1 MSARQGTGFG
11 RGFRSLGAWR
21 GRIPER
27 RGFRSRGRRLA
38 VVAIAGIVVADAFL
52 AYLVLRDRPEPTRVE
67 PAGMAKPAA
76 VSDTASPDLS
86 AERVQIGI
94 PTLSDRQVARQDRED
109 KERRNDGARSQDRPG
124 AGGGSATVAAGSSSS
139 SSSSSGSSS
148 GGSTSTGGSTGGG
161 STGDE
166 GSDDGDTGTGTG
178 GSGGGG
184 SGDDGG
190 PGGGGSG
197 DEGGPGGGG

>member
-1 MSARQGTGFG
+1 
-11 RGFRSLGAWR
+11 
-21 GRIPER
+21 
-27 RGFRSRGRRLA
+27 
-38 VVAIAGIVVADAFL
+38 VVADAFL
-52 AYLVLRDRPEPTRVE
+52 AYLVVRDRSEPTPVE
-67 PAGMAKPAA
+67 PAGVAKPAA
-76 VSDTASPDLS
+76 VSDTGSPDLS

-166 GSDDGDTGTGTG
+166 GSDDADTGTGTG

-190 PGGGGSG
+190 PGGGSG